1 MTSRER
7 FEAWAIRSITLPILP
22 MARYDCR
29 NGGYKDQLTQ
39 VAWQAWQAGN
49 RRSAAQNTSK
59 DDHD

>member
-22 MARYDCR
+22 LARYDCR

-39 VAWQAWQAGN
+39 VAWQAWQAGG
-49 RRSAAQNTSK
+49 RRYKTDTEAKS
-59 DDHD
+59 